1 MNNYSYYLSLRGEN
15 LDRAAEMSK
24 QSLEIEPDSP
34 TYMDTYAWILFRQE
48 KFTEAR
54 QWIEKALQYPEA
66 QKNPNVLEHYGD
78 ILFNLKEV
86 TKAVEYWQMAK
97 DKGASSVGLVRKIA
111 EKRYIQ

>member
-15 LDRAAEMSK
+15 LERAEQMSRE
-24 QSLEIEPDSP
+24 SLEIEPESP

-48 KFTEAR
+48 KYAEAKI
-54 QWIEKALQYPEA
+54 WIEKALQYPDA

-78 ILFNLKEV
+78 ILYNLKEV
-86 TKAVEYWQMAK
+86 TKAVEYWQKAK
-97 DKGASSVGLVRKIA
+97 EKGASSVDLARKIA